1 MKLRKKVETMNSKF
15 KDYIITFFK
24 VGVAVS
30 IMYYMITTGQLDLQQ
45 ITQIFY
51 KKVMVLKVILA
62 VLMIV
67 ILSTVRWY
75 YLLIWQGIT
84 TSFKAVGRICC
95 IGMFFNS
102 FMPGAVG
109 GDLVKAFYIAK
120 DNKDRRIAAIM
131 TIIIDR
137 IIGFQTLMVVAFA
150 ALLFNHKTI
159 SSNPQLQA
167 IASALG
173 FYILCSFIGAACVF
187 SIRVKRFF
195 ILIGIKELIY
205 KLPKKEFLINI
216 YDAFHIYANQKMNLL
231 KAMAITILIDM
242 LTIYIFYTLGR
253 ELGETL
259 VSLTSYLTAVP
270 VGLLMLSLPIA
281 PAGVGVGQVAFYNL
295 FLWFG
300 AQSGSIGATIV
311 TVYQLIIMAVGT
323 CFVFVYLSNRKEVK
337 KAIINAHENPTS
349 D

>member
-1 MKLRKKVETMNSKF
+1 
-15 KDYIITFFK
+15 
-24 VGVAVS
+24 
-30 IMYYMITTGQLDLQQ
+30 MISTGQLDLHQ
-45 ITQIFY
+45 ITQIFH
-51 KKVMVLKVILA
+51 KKFMILKVVLTLLVIIMLA
-62 VLMIV
+62 
-67 ILSTVRWY
+67 TTRWY
-75 YLLIWQGIT
+75 YLLIWQGIA
-84 TSFKAVGRICC
+84 TSFKAVLRINC

-102 FMPGAVG
+102 FMPGALG

-120 DNKDRRIAAIM
+120 DNKDRKIRAVM
-131 TIIIDR
+131 TILIDR
-137 IIGFQTLMVVAFA
+137 VIGFQAIMIVAFV
-150 ALLFNHKTI
+150 ALLFNHKI
-159 SSNPQLQA
+159 MSSNPQLQT
-167 IASALG
+167 IASAIA
-173 FYILCSFIGAACVF
+173 FYILCSFVAAACVF
-187 SIRVKRFF
+187 SVRVKHFF
-195 ILIGIKELIY
+195 ILIGVKKIVY
-205 KLPKKEFLINI
+205 KLPKKEFLIKI
-216 YDAFHIYANQKMNLL
+216 YDAFHIYANQKMKLL

-242 LTIYIFYTLGR
+242 LTIYIFYTIGR
-253 ELGETL
+253 EMGETL